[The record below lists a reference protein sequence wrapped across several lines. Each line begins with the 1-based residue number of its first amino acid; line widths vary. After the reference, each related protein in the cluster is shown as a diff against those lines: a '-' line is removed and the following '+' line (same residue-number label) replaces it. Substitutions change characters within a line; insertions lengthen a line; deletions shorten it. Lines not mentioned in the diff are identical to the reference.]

1 MNWERQH
8 CNCYLKDDLMWK
20 LIVLRKKIIKIG
32 YVQIIKVYNKRTE
45 KSFIKSTIIFEINK
59 EQL

>member
-8 CNCYLKDDLMWK
+8 CNCYLKDDWMWK

-45 KSFIKSTIIFEINK
+45 KSFIKSTINFWNK
-59 EQL
+59 

>member
-8 CNCYLKDDLMWK
+8 CNCYLKDYWMWK

-45 KSFIKSTIIFEINK
+45 KSFIKSMINFWNK
-59 EQL
+59 